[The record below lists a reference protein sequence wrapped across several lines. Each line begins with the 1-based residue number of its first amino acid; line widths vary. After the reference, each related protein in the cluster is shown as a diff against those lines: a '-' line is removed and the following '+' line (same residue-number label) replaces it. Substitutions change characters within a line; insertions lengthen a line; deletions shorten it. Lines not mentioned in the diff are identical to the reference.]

1 MPDFSYTAVDE
12 FGRRVQGTT
21 SADSETTLAG
31 LLRARGQH
39 LVSAETAKAAAP
51 GLSEIRVL
59 ERITRR
65 DVIFF
70 TSQLAAIMGTGVPL
84 VEGLQDIED
93 QIAKPTMRRVVSRV
107 RQDIESGVSL
117 SDALARHPRVFSEL
131 YTNVVKAGEATGRA
145 DRSLEDLVKQL
156 EWQESLRAQV
166 RDVFTYPLIVVA
178 LLTVVTTVLVGFTIP
193 RFLQVYERLQVQID
207 LPLPTLIVMR
217 VTGFL
222 RANWLAILAGIAA
235 IYIAIQLQLQTLDG
249 RARIQG
255 WILRIPIIG
264 ELVRKIALSR
274 FAHYFATL
282 HESGLE
288 VAPSMSLVERLIG
301 NEYLARRF
309 HRAVDRVMSG
319 ESLSHALKAVG
330 EFPAIV
336 IQMIAIGERTGRM
349 SKALE
354 DVRSYYDK
362 EIDRTVKQTLTFV
375 GPILLILLAGVFV
388 TMAVAFYLPMF
399 RVLRAI
405 R

>member
-1 MPDFSYTAVDE
+1 MPDFRYTAVDDS
-12 FGRRVQGTT
+12 GRRVQGTA
-21 SADSETTLAG
+21 SADSEDALAG

-39 LVSAETAKAAAP
+39 LVSAEVERATGS
-51 GLSEIRVL
+51 GLGEIRVL
-59 ERITRR
+59 ERVTRR

-93 QIAKPTMRRVVSRV
+93 QISKPVMRRIVSRV
-107 RQDIESGVSL
+107 RQDIESGMSL
-117 SDALARHPRVFSEL
+117 SDALARHPGVFGEL

-166 RDVFTYPLIVVA
+166 RDVFTYPLIVIV

-222 RANWLAILAGIAA
+222 RAYWLAILAGIAA
-235 IYIAIQLQLQTLDG
+235 IYIALRLQLQTLDG

-309 HRAVDRVMSG
+309 RRAVDRVMSG
-319 ESLSHALKAVG
+319 ESLSHALKSVG

>member
-1 MPDFSYTAVDE
+1 MPAFSYTAVDDS
-12 FGRRVQGTT
+12 GRRVQGTT
-21 SADSETTLAG
+21 SADTEDGLAR

-39 LVSAETAKAAAP
+39 LVSAEAARAATSF
-51 GLSEIRVL
+51 SEIRVL

-70 TSQLAAIMGTGVPL
+70 TSQLAAIMRTGVPL

-93 QIAKPTMRRVVSRV
+93 QISKQVMRRVLSRV
-107 RQDIESGVSL
+107 RQDLDSGMSL
-117 SDALARHPRVFSEL
+117 SDALARHPSVFGDL
-131 YTNVVKAGEATGRA
+131 YVTVVKAGEATGRA
-145 DRSLEDLVKQL
+145 DRSIEDLVKQL

-166 RDVFTYPLIVVA
+166 RDVFTYPLIVVV

-193 RFLQVYERLQVQID
+193 RFLQVYERLQAQID
-207 LPLPTLIVMR
+207 LPLPTLVVMR

-222 RANWLAILAGIAA
+222 RAAWLAILAGIAA
-235 IYIAIQLQLQTLDG
+235 IYIAIRLQLQTLDG
-249 RARIQG
+249 RARMQG
-255 WILRIPIIG
+255 WVLGIPIIG
-264 ELVRKIALSR
+264 ELARKIALSR
-274 FAHYFATL
+274 FAHYFAAL

-288 VAPSMSLVERLIG
+288 VAPSLALVERLIG

-319 ESLSHALKAVG
+319 ESLSQALRAVG

-336 IQMIAIGERTGRM
+336 IQMIAIGERTGQM
-349 SKALE
+349 GKALE
-354 DVRSYYDK
+354 DVRTYYDK

-375 GPILLILLAGVFV
+375 GPILLIVLAGVFV

-399 RVLRAI
+399 RMLRAI